1 MIRSLQTCLPLH
13 PASEPTNNRAKTR
26 RVIFI
31 RPPWS
36 FFNTTDAF
44 PRIKIFRLSD
54 YSFKFFP
61 SQSFSILKIEFHFLN
76 IENLQFA
83 PLCCLK
89 SDWFNNQSQ
98 RNSKYN
104 FVQTWNEQRLHN
116 LSSEDLEP
124 EPIDQ
129 WNSPSS
135 NWSETWVKKN
145 FIAVA
150 AAVVLCVTR
159 LTATLYA

>member
-1 MIRSLQTCLPLH
+1 MRSLQTCLPLH
-13 PASEPTNNRAKTR
+13 PASEPTNSRAKTR

-36 FFNTTDAF
+36 FFKTTDVY
-44 PRIKIFRLSD
+44 PTHQNLRIEKNIHSNSLPANLSKL
-54 YSFKFFP
+54 SKFEFN
-61 SQSFSILKIEFHFLN
+61 FLHIED
-76 IENLQFA
+76 LQFT
-83 PLCCLK
+83 PLRFLK

-150 AAVVLCVTR
+150 AAVVLSVTR
-159 LTATLYA
+159 LSATPHA

>member
-1 MIRSLQTCLPLH
+1 MRSLQTCLPLH
-13 PASEPTNNRAKTR
+13 PASEPTNSSAKTR

-36 FFNTTDAF
+36 FSKLLMCILH
-44 PRIKIFRLSD
+44 IKTFRLSKN
-54 YSFKFFP
+54 SFKFFT
-61 SQSFSILKIEFHFLN
+61 SQSLSILKIEFNFLI
-76 IENLQFA
+76 IEDLQFT

-89 SDWFNNQSQ
+89 FDWFNNQSQ
-98 RNSKYN
+98 RNSQYN
-104 FVQTWNEQRLHN
+104 LVRTWNEQRPHN
-116 LSSEDLEP
+116 LSSNDLEP

-145 FIAVA
+145 FIALA

-159 LTATLYA
+159 LTATPQE